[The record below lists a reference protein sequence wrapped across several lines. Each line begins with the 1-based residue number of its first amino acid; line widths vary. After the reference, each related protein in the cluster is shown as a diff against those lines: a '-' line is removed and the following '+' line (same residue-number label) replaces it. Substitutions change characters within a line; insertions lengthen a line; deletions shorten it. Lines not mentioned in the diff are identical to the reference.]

1 MFNLKS
7 FLIVILL
14 LAFAQ
19 STYAADSGSYYA
31 NPKQIIDAI
40 NKRGAK
46 QIVFELYQDQ
56 KIWDSVLRKI
66 GSGEEAWLKVA
77 TALRSGS
84 DAGASEMLTLAVSEA
99 LEHKPA
105 VVFKNALQTFELRD
119 ICSSP
124 DVDDERYNSYEL
136 SIRSVN
142 IRIDKVASI
151 GNPDLKDLS
160 NKCIQ
165 YLEESKEHLA
175 RFYGVT
181 SKKGML

>member
-1 MFNLKS
+1 MANLKS
-7 FLIVILL
+7 FLVVSLL
-14 LAFAQ
+14 LTLPHPVFAAGAGYH
-19 STYAADSGSYYA
+19 T
-31 NPKQIIDAI
+31 NPKQIINEID
-40 NKRGAK
+40 KRGAK

-56 KIWDSVLRKI
+56 ETWYSVLRKI
-66 GSGEEAWLKVA
+66 GTGEESWLKVA

-84 DAGASEMLTLAVSEA
+84 DAGASEMLTLAVGEA

-105 VVFKNALQTFELRD
+105 VVFKIALQAFELRD

-142 IRIDKVASI
+142 IRIDKVAAI
-151 GNPDLKDLS
+151 TNQGMKDIS

-165 YLEESKEHLA
+165 YLEDSKEHLA
-175 RFYGVT
+175 RFYSVT